1 LKSNLHLPPERSV
14 GNQVRRCHRMF
25 DRVLSAHLA
34 RHDLNV
40 GFWYYLRALWAE
52 DGLTQKQLSDITS
65 VTESTTVTVIE
76 MMRERG
82 LVIRSRD
89 PGDRRKLRV
98 SLTARGR
105 SLRDQLMPYA
115 FQINAIAAAGIPRK
129 QIETCLSVLMK
140 LSTNLQQYGATT
152 GGAPRRPKM
161 QRMAQVKS
169 AKTA

>member
-1 LKSNLHLPPERSV
+1 
-14 GNQVRRCHRMF
+14 MF

-34 RHDLNV
+34 RHDLNT

-76 MMRERG
+76 MMRARG
-82 LVIRSRD
+82 LVTRSRD
-89 PGDRRKLRV
+89 PRDRRKLRI

-105 SLRDQLMPYA
+105 GLRAELMPYA
-115 FQINAIAAAGIPRK
+115 FQINAIAAAGIPRED
-129 QIETCLSVLMK
+129 IEACLSVLMK
-140 LSTNLQQYGATT
+140 LSTNLQQYGTAT
-152 GGAPRRPKM
+152 GGALRRPKM
-161 QRMAQVKS
+161 QRVATVKS